1 MPSDQSR
8 VRLIDIRYNVHLIQQ
23 WIAGMNFEQ
32 FAEDTMRVYA
42 VVRALEI
49 ISEASR
55 GVQMDVKARHPHI
68 DWPKM
73 AGAGNIYRHDYDDV
87 VEQFVW
93 KTANDSLP
101 PLLAAVESELAR

>member
-1 MPSDQSR
+1 MPSDQS
-8 VRLIDIRYNVHLIQQ
+8 VIRLIDIRYNIHLVQQ
-23 WIAGMNFEQ
+23 WLHGLTFYQ

-55 GVQMDVKARHPHI
+55 RVGSDIKNRHPDI
-68 DWPKM
+68 AWSKM

-93 KTANDSLP
+93 KTATTDLP
-101 PLLAAVESELAR
+101 QLLAAVESELAR

>member
-1 MPSDQSR
+1 MLSDRSR
-8 VRLIDIRYNVHLIQQ
+8 VRLVDIRHNIYLVQR
-23 WIAGMNFEQ
+23 WIGEMTFGQ

-55 GVQMDVKARHPHI
+55 GIQADVKARYPSI

-73 AGAGNIYRHDYDDV
+73 ASAGNVYRHDYDDV

-101 PLLAAVESELAR
+101 PLLGAVESELTR